1 MSDVWSRL
9 HGSLRA
15 TRIVVCLLFTGYFS
29 VHPASAQSLPSP
41 WAGRDVGS
49 PAVAGSASHNTGT
62 YTIRAAGAD
71 IWGTTDQFHFV
82 YQQITG
88 DAEVIAR
95 VDSITRAHTWSKAG
109 VMIRSSLAAGAAHGF
124 AFVSA
129 GNGVGFQRRRADG
142 ASSAHTNGPAVAAPR
157 WVRIVRLGTRI
168 TAFTSADARTWTR
181 IGADTV
187 ALGSTAYVGL
197 AATSHNTGALTTAVL
212 SQVIARPLVAPAPQ
226 RTVDIGSPSIPG
238 TVAASSGT
246 YTINAAG
253 LDIWNTADQFTF
265 TYQPVTGDVD
275 VSVRVRSITQAHAW
289 SKTGVMIRES
299 LTAPSRHAFAFASAA
314 GGYGFHRRIDP
325 GGYTTAT
332 AGVAGVPPV
341 WVRLVRT
348 GSRIESFRSADGLTW
363 TSMGVD
369 VVPMVETVYV
379 GIPTTSHNTSA
390 TTTAVVDGFR
400 LTAATQPAPSNQP
413 PTVSLTA
420 PANGATYVAPAS
432 IALSASASD
441 ADGTVARVE
450 FYRGTTLLATD
461 TTSPYSYTWSSVPA
475 GTYSLTAVAYDN
487 SGARVTSAARSITV
501 SASTPTTPPS
511 AVAFQA
517 SADHATV
524 TSYRLDVFVSGV
536 NVLTALPLV
545 SSDLGKGTPNANGDI
560 TVNRE
565 SLFSALLVGT
575 YQATVT
581 AIGPGGSSRSAAVT
595 FTR

>member
-1 MSDVWSRL
+1 MSDAWSRL
-9 HGSLRA
+9 HGSPRA

-29 VHPASAQSLPSP
+29 VHHASAQTLPSP
-41 WAGRDVGS
+41 WAARDVGS
-49 PAVAGSASHNTGT
+49 PAVAGSASHNAGT
-62 YTIRAAGAD
+62 YTIKAAGAD
-71 IWGTTDQFHFV
+71 IWGTSDQFHFV
-82 YQQITG
+82 YRQISG
-88 DAEVIAR
+88 DAEVITR
-95 VDSITRAHTWSKAG
+95 VDSVTRPHTWSKAG

-142 ASSAHTNGPAVAAPR
+142 ATSAHTKGPAVAAPR
-157 WVRIVRLGTRI
+157 WVRIVRLGTRV

-197 AATSHNTGALTTAVL
+197 AVTSHNTGALTTAVL
-212 SQVIARPLVAPAPQ
+212 SQVVARPLAVPAPQ
-226 RTVDIGSPSIPG
+226 KTVDIGSPSIPG

-299 LTAPSRHAFAFASAA
+299 LTAPSRHAFALASAA

-348 GSRIESFRSADGLTW
+348 GSRIESFRSADGLAW

-379 GIPTTSHNTSA
+379 GIATTSHNTSA
-390 TTTAVVDGFR
+390 TTQAVVDGFK
-400 LTAATQPAPSNQP
+400 LTSATQPAPSNQP

-461 TTSPYSYTWSSVPA
+461 ATSPYSYTWSSVPA

-487 SGARVTSAARSITV
+487 SGASVRSAARSVTV
-501 SASTPTTPPS
+501 SAATTTTPPT

-524 TSYRLDVFVSGV
+524 TSYRLDVFASGA
-536 NVLTALPLV
+536 NPSTATPV
-545 SSDLGKGTPNANGDI
+545 ATSDLAKPAPDANGDI
-560 TVNRE
+560 TVNRATF
-565 SLFSALLVGT
+565 FSNLAAGT
-575 YQATVT
+575 YQATVS
-581 AIGPGGSSRSAAVT
+581 AISSGGSSRSTAVT
-595 FTR
+595 FSR